1 MSQLEQ
7 LIYLRERLFCRPDD
21 NGEDAF
27 PAFARTSYG
36 IGPSYLPSLAHKS
49 TGLFALQFREK
60 TLHVQNML
68 HLSLSKGGEN
78 GQGVL
83 HVTTVKVQLCYRRF
97 LRGLRRT
104 GVACGSS
111 ARLLGPWRSCT
122 DALIFLRPRPPSIQ
136 LTPQF
141 RIAVFRKSCPHAESD
156 RISPQP
162 ATFAAG
168 RRLAF
173 RSCAGDHVRSPT
185 RAVYRRLRC
194 VAARGSDG
202 RRSESSLHRVPLF
215 KQTYIRSEANIRSIS
230 PRS

>member
-27 PAFARTSYG
+27 PAFARTPYG

-83 HVTTVKVQLCYRRF
+83 RVTTLEVQLCYQRF
-97 LRGLRRT
+97 LRGC
-104 GVACGSS
+104 V
-111 ARLLGPWRSCT
+111 
-122 DALIFLRPRPPSIQ
+122 
-136 LTPQF
+136 
-141 RIAVFRKSCPHAESD
+141 E
-156 RISPQP
+156 
-162 ATFAAG
+162 
-168 RRLAF
+168 LAWL
-173 RSCAGDHVRSPT
+173 VE
-185 RAVYRRLRC
+185 VL
-194 VAARGSDG
+194 RGS
-202 RRSESSLHRVPLF
+202 
-215 KQTYIRSEANIRSIS
+215 
-230 PRS
+230 

>member
-1 MSQLEQ
+1 MRCSS
-7 LIYLRERLFCRPDD
+7 LI
-21 NGEDAF
+21 
-27 PAFARTSYG
+27 RTS
-36 IGPSYLPSLAHKS
+36 
-49 TGLFALQFREK
+49 
-60 TLHVQNML
+60 HVQNML
-68 HLSLSKGGEN
+68 GLSLSKGGEN

-156 RISPQP
+156 RIVPQP

-173 RSCAGDHVRSPT
+173 RSCAGDHVRSPP
-185 RAVYRRLRC
+185 RAAYPDC
-194 VAARGSDG
+194 ESVAARGSDG